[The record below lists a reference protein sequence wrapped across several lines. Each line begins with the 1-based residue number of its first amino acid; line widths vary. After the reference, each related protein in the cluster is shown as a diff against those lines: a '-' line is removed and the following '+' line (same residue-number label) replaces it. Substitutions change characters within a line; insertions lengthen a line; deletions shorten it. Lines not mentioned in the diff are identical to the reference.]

1 MSVFRSLLALSA
13 EGGQNYY
20 GDFGSVYTRLEYL
33 HFTGTQYLNTQYALL
48 RDKNWK
54 MEFTISIDTHYN
66 YNNIW
71 GFMEAE
77 DLMNESWVYQDA
89 TYYTRF
95 GASATS
101 DKRYIATLTANRKYQ
116 IVHDNSG
123 AQFTSTVNGSP
134 VTSYARCNTSSTRLL
149 CFGHRQAGQ
158 WLKGKVYEIKMWSNG
173 ELVRHFI
180 PARLKSTGEIGFYE
194 LVDAKMYLNA
204 GTGAFGYKEL
214 EWQNLPVEYT
224 PVSYLQSTGTQ
235 YINTGIAPTTI
246 NTQVEIRYEY
256 TGNKGS
262 GFDSVIGSRTN
273 SDMNTRFYPTSCDGT
288 TRMRHILGAT
298 IINSAYDLNT
308 RHDLLF
314 NTNDRSC
321 VLDGNT
327 LGNLGTSF
335 TTHSR
340 PMYMFGLNCEGSF
353 SYASKSRIYY
363 CKIWQNNVLVRHF
376 VPCIN
381 LAQVAGFYDLVTNTF
396 YTNAGSGTFTYA

>member
-20 GDFGSVYTRLEYL
+20 DEFGKTYTRLEYL
-33 HFTGTQYLNTQYALL
+33 HFTGTQYLNTGYPLFK
-48 RDKNWK
+48 DKNWK

-66 YNNIW
+66 YNNLW

-95 GASATS
+95 GASSTS

-116 IVHDNSG
+116 IVHDNTG
-123 AQFTSTVNGSP
+123 AQFASTVNGTAT
-134 VTSYARCNTSSTRLL
+134 TSYTRCNTSSTRIL
-149 CFGHRQAGQ
+149 CFGHREAGQ
-158 WLKGKVYEIKMWSNG
+158 WLKGKAYEIKMWSNG

-180 PARLKSTGEIGFYE
+180 PARLKATGEIGFYD
-194 LVDAKMYLNA
+194 LVEDRLYTNA

-214 EWQNLPVEYT
+214 AWEDLPVEYT
-224 PVSYLQSTGTQ
+224 PKSYLESTGTQ

-246 NTQVEIRYEY
+246 DTKVEIQYQY

-262 GFDSVIGSRTN
+262 GFDSVMGSRTN
-273 SDMNTRFYPTSCDGT
+273 NDMNTRFYPSSCDGT
-288 TRMRHILGAT
+288 ARMRHILGAT
-298 IINSAYDLNT
+298 IIHSTYDTGVTHTLI
-308 RHDLLF
+308 F
-314 NTNDRSC
+314 NETDRSC
-321 VLDGNT
+321 ILDGNII
-327 LGNLGTSF
+327 GDLGTSF

-340 PMYMFGLNCEGSF
+340 PMYLFGLNCEGSF

-363 CKIWQNNVLVRHF
+363 CKIWQNGQLVRHL

-381 LAQVAGFYDLVTNTF
+381 LSQTAGFYDLVTNTF
-396 YTNAGSGTFTYA
+396 YTNAGSGTFTTG